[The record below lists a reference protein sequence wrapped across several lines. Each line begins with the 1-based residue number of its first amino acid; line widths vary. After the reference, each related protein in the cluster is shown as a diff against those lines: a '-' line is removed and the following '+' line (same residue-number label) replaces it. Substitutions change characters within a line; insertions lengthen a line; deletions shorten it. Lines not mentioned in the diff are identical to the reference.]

1 MKDFVMKNP
10 KGTKGVFK
18 MSNFFEKYSQIVG
31 QDKIDKIIQEGK
43 IIGQIKSRRMEIG
56 LTQNDL
62 AELIE
67 VPKSTIGRIEAGLT
81 SPRTDT
87 LMKISRAL
95 NIPLIIDGRVQQL
108 DKPSVEISLEYTIAD
123 AKIDNDN
130 LSSSNDHFYSSF
142 SDYSE
147 PQRGQYV
154 FENANKQNF
163 DMEERQAKV
172 A

>member
-87 LMKISRAL
+87 LMKISRAV

-108 DKPSVEISLEYTIAD
+108 EKSLEYRIAD
-123 AKIDNDN
+123 AKIDYDN

-163 DMEERQAKV
+163 DMEERQAK
-172 A
+172 AA